1 MIQSTNACINC
12 ENLTAE
18 INCSVHNL
26 TTELDNVCD
35 DHNFKRTI
43 TKNSTCNNC
52 NHYKAVTCPNPTSAS
67 DGMLCFSWS

>member
-43 TKNSTCNNC
+43 TNKFVA
-52 NHYKAVTCPNPTSAS
+52 HYKPIQLNE
-67 DGMLCFSWS
+67 FNR